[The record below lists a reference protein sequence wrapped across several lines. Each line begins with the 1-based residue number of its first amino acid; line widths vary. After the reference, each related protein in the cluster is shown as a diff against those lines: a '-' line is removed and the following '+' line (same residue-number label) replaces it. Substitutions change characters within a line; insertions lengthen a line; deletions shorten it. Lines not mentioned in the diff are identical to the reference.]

1 MAEFADYFDSGVL
14 VKIYHLEPGSPEACE
29 RVRRAGRLP
38 LPFLA
43 EIEVRNALRVLHG
56 RRQLKKEKLDR
67 AWSLIDADIREDRLV
82 RVSPAPLEVAAT
94 AESLSRHHAPATL
107 CRTLDLLHVAM
118 AKHLGITRFHT
129 GDRRQADLAQKA
141 GLKVVSLPQ

>member
-1 MAEFADYFDSGVL
+1 MAEFADYFDSGLL

-29 RVRRAGRLP
+29 RVQRAGPLP

-56 RRQLKKEKLDR
+56 REQLVRDRLDR
-67 AWSLIDADIREDRLV
+67 ALSLIDSDIREGRLV
-82 RVSPAPLEVAAT
+82 RVSPSPAEVAAT

-118 AKHLGITRFHT
+118 AKHLEITRFHT
-129 GDRRQADLAQKA
+129 GDRRQGDLAEKA
-141 GLKVVSLPQ
+141 GLRVCSLLQ